1 MEILRNIYYMA
12 RRFKVAIRSE
22 LMALGG
28 VEDVAFSN
36 FAERAAVPW
45 WLFPLSLLCVGGATL
60 STVALQAWRAA
71 NANPIASIKG

>member
-22 LMALGG
+22 LMAL
-28 VEDVAFSN
+28 
-36 FAERAAVPW
+36 
-45 WLFPLSLLCVGGATL
+45 
-60 STVALQAWRAA
+60 QAWRAA